1 LNVTENEG
9 GNILQIV
16 IVTGLS
22 GAGKTQAINC
32 LEDLG
37 YYCIDNMPPALIKN
51 FIGLAARDNSGI
63 EKAAFVIDIR
73 GGEFFS
79 DIKACL
85 DDLRGMDISY
95 RLVFLEATEEVLI
108 RRFNETRRAHPLS
121 GSFSTSGGIKKEK
134 DALNEIR
141 KLSDYIIDTSNMKS
155 MRLREE
161 IKQIFTSD
169 KEVSDFTM
177 NIESFGYKN
186 GIPLD
191 ADMVFDMRFI
201 PNPYYVAALK
211 KLTGNNRKVR
221 DYVMKFSESESFVK
235 KTEGLIND
243 MIPCFIR
250 EGKYHLNIAFGCTGG
265 QHRSVAMANIF
276 AGKFS
281 DAGRRITV
289 VHRDL

>member
-1 LNVTENEG
+1 M
-9 GNILQIV
+9 

-22 GAGKTQAINC
+22 GAGKTQAIIC

-51 FIGLAARDNSGI
+51 FIVLAARENSGI

-73 GGEFFS
+73 GGEFFT

-85 DDLRGMDISY
+85 NDLRGMGIAFK
-95 RLVFLEATEEVLI
+95 LVFLEAAEEVLI
-108 RRFNETRRAHPLS
+108 RRFNETRRTHPLS
-121 GSFSTSGGIKKEK
+121 GGFSTLAGIQKEK
-134 DALNEIR
+134 EALNEIR
-141 KLSDYIIDTSNMKS
+141 DLSDFIIDTSNMKS

-161 IKQIFTSD
+161 IKQIFDTET
-169 KEVSDFTM
+169 EVSVFTV

-221 DYVMKFSESESFVK
+221 DYVMKFRESANFVEKADELISE
-235 KTEGLIND
+235 
-243 MIPCFIR
+243 MIPFYIR
-250 EGKYHLNIAFGCTGG
+250 EGKYHLNVAFGCTGG

-276 AGKFS
+276 AEKFNA
-281 DAGRRITV
+281 AGRRITV
-289 VHRDL
+289 MHRDL